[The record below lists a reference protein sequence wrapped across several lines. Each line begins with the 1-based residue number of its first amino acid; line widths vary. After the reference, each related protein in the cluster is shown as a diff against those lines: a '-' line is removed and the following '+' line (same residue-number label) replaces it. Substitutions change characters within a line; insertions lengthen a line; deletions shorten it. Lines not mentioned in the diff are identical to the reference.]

1 MALWVA
7 LLDISPWD
15 VEQLLD
21 ARPFGPVAF
30 FALCASVLA
39 SLAFVVAALFAWRS
53 GATRATKLL
62 GLLTF
67 GTFTLGAFAT
77 SRVLAEAHASILTV
91 EPTMPLG
98 KFGWAWG
105 KAYEDIHAAW
115 LVLGLALM
123 PIAFFSGV
131 ALAVLARRAGGLR
144 PFVVAGALACTLGL
158 VTGVCIKHHFDTTHV
173 RLGLFCG
180 GVEDRDKCIL
190 ELQQEGQGVSSIA
203 RVVILALAT
212 LGSGLLVAVSRRNE
226 KAPAAR
232 DPEGT
237 LSLGAAVFAFG
248 LAGWAGARGMAHDAR
263 HPLPLPTNHEGYCSE
278 GRNPAATSLP
288 PAGRCDGSFDAPEVA
303 IDAEGIRIDGLRMAD
318 AAELLVVLENKRKL
332 FAMVQQRELVNP
344 LVVVAAAADTPMAR
358 VVPIVSA
365 VQKDYRGRVAIL
377 GAHPERN
384 VSTETLGEVALRRR
398 CCSSELRIDPNGA
411 PLSSHATWGD
421 VSRAASEG
429 AFFRLDP

>member
-1 MALWVA
+1 MALWIA

-53 GATRATKLL
+53 GATRATRVL

-67 GTFTLGAFAT
+67 GTFALGAFAT
-77 SRVLAEAHASILTV
+77 SRVLTEAHALILPV
-91 EPTMPLG
+91 EPTIPLG
-98 KFGWAWG
+98 KVGWAWG
-105 KAYEDIHAAW
+105 KAFEDIHAAW
-115 LVLGLALM
+115 LVLGLALV
-123 PIAFFSGV
+123 PIAGFSGV

-144 PFVVAGALACTLGL
+144 PFAVAGALACALGL
-158 VTGVCIKHHFDTTHV
+158 VTGVGIKHHFDTTHV
-173 RLGLFCG
+173 RIGLFCG
-180 GVEDRDKCIL
+180 TTEDRDKCIL
-190 ELQQEGQGVSSIA
+190 DLQQEGRGVSSIA

-226 KAPAAR
+226 KAPAR

-263 HPLPLPTNHEGYCSE
+263 HPLPLPTKDGVYCSE
-278 GRNPAATSLP
+278 GRSPAATSLP
-288 PAGRCDGSFDAPEVA
+288 PAGRCDGTDDAPEVA
-303 IDAEGIRIDGLRMAD
+303 IDAEGIWIDGLRVAD
-318 AAELLVVLENKRKL
+318 VAELLVVLENKRKL
-332 FAMVQQRELVNP
+332 FAMVQQKELVDP
-344 LVVVAAAADTPMAR
+344 LVVVAAAAETPMTR
-358 VVPIVSA
+358 VLPVISA
-365 VQKDYRGRVAIL
+365 VQNDYRGHVAIL
-377 GAHPERN
+377 EAHPERS
-384 VSTETLGEVALRRR
+384 VATATLGEVELRRR
-398 CCSSELRIDPNGA
+398 CCQSKLRMAPNGA

-421 VSRAASEG
+421 VARAASEG
-429 AFFRLDP
+429 AFFRLEP